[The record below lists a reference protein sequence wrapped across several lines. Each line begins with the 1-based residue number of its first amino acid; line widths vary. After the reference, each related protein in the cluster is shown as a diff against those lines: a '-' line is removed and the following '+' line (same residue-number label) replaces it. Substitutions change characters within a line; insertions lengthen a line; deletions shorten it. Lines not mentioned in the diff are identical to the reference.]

1 MDQIPYTP
9 STGERI
15 EHRPVSQLSIWSM
28 ILGIIF
34 LCFGPLAL
42 VPLIMGIVGLTQ
54 TGHRGPKRGMGFA
67 AAGTTLGAVG
77 LLGTCV
83 LGIFLPALGKARER
97 AKVLVSEAQMRS
109 QIQAAIMYAE
119 EHDDQFPPESE
130 WPDAVLDTGLISP
143 EMLVSPLEDGD
154 GVSYIYLGGEYSQDS
169 LQIVLY
175 EDPNHTEDR
184 VLVGFADGHV
194 EEMTHDELNRLLAE
208 QMQSQSP

>member
-9 STGERI
+9 NTGERI
-15 EHRPVSQLSIWSM
+15 EQRPVSQLSIWSM
-28 ILGIIF
+28 ILGIVF

-42 VPLIMGIVGLTQ
+42 IPLIMGIVGLTQ

-97 AKVLVSEAQMRS
+97 ASVLVSEAQMRS
-109 QIQAAIMYAE
+109 QINAAIVYAE
-119 EHDDQFPPESE
+119 EHNGQFPAPSQ
-130 WPDAVLDTGLISP
+130 WPDAVINMGLISP
-143 EMLVSPLEDGD
+143 EVLVSPLEDGD
-154 GVSYIYLGGEYSQDS
+154 GVSYIYLGGAYSQDS
-169 LQIVLY
+169 LHVVLY
-175 EDPNHTEDR
+175 EDPNHTENR

-194 EEMTHDELNRLLAE
+194 EEMTHDELNQLLAE
-208 QMQSQSP
+208 QTRIPSP